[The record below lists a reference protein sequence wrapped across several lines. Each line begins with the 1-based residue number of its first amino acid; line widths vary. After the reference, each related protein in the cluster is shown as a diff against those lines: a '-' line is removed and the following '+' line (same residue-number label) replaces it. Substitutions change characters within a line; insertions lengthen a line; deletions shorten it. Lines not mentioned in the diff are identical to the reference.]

1 MIDGHFVTRRSF
13 RIALEILAG
22 LVAGFALLVGI
33 GLWRLSTGP
42 VSLSFLTPAI
52 QESLKDPDGPFDVS
66 IGDTVLTWGGWDRA
80 VDIMVRNVTL
90 RRHGQRPIAVLP
102 RVSLGLSLQA
112 LARGIIA
119 PTSIEILSPAVA
131 IRRYTDGRFAFGFS
145 GSELDDLVNDTAD
158 QGQPQDGGPVSLA
171 MLDQILNPTDKNS
184 QLAALE
190 TISVIGATTT
200 IVDDYAG
207 VTWRLPDTNIV
218 LVKET
223 RELRGNISVRLETDD
238 VSTNLSA
245 VLLHGYGTDE
255 VQLSVA
261 FQDLSPG
268 LLARAIPEAAA
279 IRDFAVK
286 VSGSVSFGLTLDG
299 APKSLDLSLQSS
311 VGSVSGSVRLADDDS
326 RILADGQIDQIDT
339 VALSATQPG
348 LKQLSQLQTKI
359 SGAFS
364 LIARRDGFL
373 EHAEVDFTSGAGV
386 LAAPD
391 SGLPEIAFRSALLR
405 GWVEDNLGVVVI
417 DTLTLDVLEDTRVS
431 VTGSAISNGEIYAL
445 DIGGEV
451 LSVNISDVFGLW
463 PDGVGDDAKD
473 WLEPNLPIAYV
484 PKAEIS
490 LLASM
495 PIDDPAAL
503 ELQSVDGGMNIE
515 NAEVHY
521 RRPLP
526 PVTGI
531 SGTATFGADWFKI
544 QTSGGVVDGG
554 LELQNGLVHLTDL
567 GGYDNAEISVKVQ
580 TPLTSALELLDRD
593 PFRLISKLDLDPQTM
608 RGSGVVDAYFAFPL
622 SKSLTTDE
630 MVYRATARVTDVEM
644 DHAPLDTQLTDGTI
658 DLWVDNDGLDV
669 SGAVQMNRIPALVV
683 WRESFQDTVPVR
695 SQYSVKATLSDRQ
708 LREIVLDTQGMATG
722 LFGISLDYSS
732 FRDGSNTIDIN
743 ADLRR
748 SRLKADL
755 LPWEKQRGV
764 PGALDLTMRFED
776 DGPIEFETVH
786 LIAPEFSAS
795 GTMLFA
801 PQFDR
806 FVSAK
811 IEDIDFPGGGGSG
824 TVDMDE
830 SGRYTINL
838 QGDSIDVAHF
848 LDDDGRRESP
858 AERAENPGPQYAL
871 NAMFKMVTAGPE
883 RRLSDVSFA
892 MAHDGINL
900 ENLSLQSR
908 VHGGGNLAI
917 QFQPADTGQ
926 TLEITADNA
935 GRAMAALDWTQRV
948 EGGTLFLQGS
958 RPSADAPL
966 NGTVRIEDFTLVN
979 APVLAKM
986 LEFMSLTGIV
996 SALGQQGLDF
1006 TRLDG
1011 QFTFQDGYLNF
1022 ERAKAYGNSIA
1033 VTAKGFVDTD
1043 SNFVE
1048 LSGTIIPAYT
1058 FNRVLG
1064 AIPVIGDILAG
1075 DDGGI
1080 LAANYAV
1087 EGPLEDPA
1095 TSVNP
1100 LSALAPGILR
1110 RIFSADTGDPSE
1122 GEELLKEFKEIQ
1134 ENR

>member
-1 MIDGHFVTRRSF
+1 MTRSSF

-80 VDIMVRNVTL
+80 VDIMIRNVTL

-112 LARGIIA
+112 LARGVIA

-131 IRRYTDGRFAFGFS
+131 VRRYTDGRFAFGFS
-145 GSELDDLVNDTAD
+145 GAELDDLVTDTAD
-158 QGQPQDGGPVSLA
+158 QDQPRDGGPVTLA
-171 MLDQILNPTDKNS
+171 MLDQVLNPTDKNS

-190 TISVIGATTT
+190 TISVIGATMT

-255 VQLSVA
+255 VQISVA

-279 IRDFAVK
+279 IRDVAVE
-286 VSGSVSFGLTLDG
+286 VSGSVAFGLTLDG
-299 APKSLDLSLQSS
+299 APKSLDLSLQSA
-311 VGSVSGSVRLADDDS
+311 VGSVSGSVRLADDGS
-326 RILADGQIDQIDT
+326 RVLADGRIDQVDT
-339 VALSATQPG
+339 VALADTQPE
-348 LKQLSQLQTKI
+348 LQQLSQLQTKI
-359 SGAFS
+359 SGTFS

-373 EHAEVDFTSGAGV
+373 EHAEIDLTGSAGV
-386 LAAPD
+386 LSAPD
-391 SGLPEIAFRSALLR
+391 SGLPEIAFRSASLR
-405 GWVEDNLGVVVI
+405 GWVEDNLDVVVV
-417 DTLTLDVLEDTRVS
+417 DDLTLDVLEDTSVA
-431 VTGSAISNGEIYAL
+431 VTGSAISDGETYAL
-445 DIGGEV
+445 DVGGEV

-463 PDGVGDDAKD
+463 PDGIGNDAKD
-473 WLEPNLPIAYV
+473 WLEPNLPTAYV

-490 LLASM
+490 LLASI
-495 PIDDPAAL
+495 PINDLAAV
-503 ELQSVDGGMNIE
+503 ELQSVDGGMVIE

-544 QTSGGVVDGG
+544 QTSGGAVEGG
-554 LELQNGLVHLTDL
+554 LVLQDGSVHLTDL
-567 GGYDNAEISVKVQ
+567 GGYDYAEISIKVQ

-593 PFRLISKLDLDPQTM
+593 PFRLISKLDLDPQSM
-608 RGSGVVDAYFAFPL
+608 RGSGVVDTYFAFPL
-622 SKSLTTDE
+622 SKTLTTDE

-644 DHAPLDTQLTDGTI
+644 DDAPLDTQLTDGTI
-658 DLWVDNDGLDV
+658 DLWVDNDGMDV

-695 SQYSVKATLSDRQ
+695 SQYSVQATLSERQ
-708 LREIVLDTQGMATG
+708 LRDIVLDTQGMATG
-722 LFGISLDYSS
+722 LFGVSLEYSS
-732 FRDGSNTIDIN
+732 FRNGSNIIDIK

-748 SRLKADL
+748 SALKADL
-755 LPWEKQRGV
+755 LPWEKKRGV
-764 PGALDLTMRFED
+764 PGNLDLTMRFED
-776 DGPIEFETVH
+776 DGPIEFDSVR
-786 LIAPEFSAS
+786 LVAPEFSAN

-806 FVSAK
+806 FVSAR
-811 IEDIDFPGGGGSG
+811 IESLVFPGGGGAG
-824 TVDMDE
+824 TVEMDE
-830 SGRYTINL
+830 AGRYTINL

-871 NAMFKMVTAGPE
+871 NAAFKNVTAGPV
-883 RRLSDVSFA
+883 RRLSDVSLA
-892 MAHDGINL
+892 MAHDGVNL
-900 ENLSLQSR
+900 EKLSLQSR
-908 VHGGGNLAI
+908 VDDGGNLVI
-917 QFQPADTGQ
+917 QFEPAEAGQ
-926 TLEITADNA
+926 TLEISADNA

-948 EGGTLFLQGS
+948 EGGTLLVQGA

-966 NGTVRIEDFTLVN
+966 NGTVQIEDFTLVN

-1033 VTAKGFVDTD
+1033 VTATGFVDTD
-1043 SNFVE
+1043 SSFVE

-1087 EGPLEDPA
+1087 KGPLEDPE

-1110 RIFSADTGDPSE
+1110 RIFSAGTGDSSA
-1122 GEELLKEFKEIQ
+1122 GEEQLKEFKDSQ
-1134 ENR
+1134 KDR